1 MADDPFQ
8 NLTPED
14 SEARPTNEGARL
26 LLGGPVVLLTT
37 TYKGVRNV
45 MPLSWFMPVSSDPP
59 LVAISVGE
67 QRHTADMIS
76 HSQEFALNIPKR
88 PYLHHVQ
95 YLGALRGEKI
105 DKIEATQWE
114 TFVPTRITSPLL
126 MDCAGW
132 LECQV
137 VETLPFGDH
146 ILFLG
151 EVVAVRVDP
160 ASYDGDRKRWRVES
174 GAHEDDR
181 PLHFLGS
188 YESSALSRVYEARLP
203 RDADAPERVLR
214 ERIAEELELGRE
226 ARERREEQIEALRDE
241 VRRGNVVDV
250 DDIDPVDLPPDL
262 KQRLHEGDDLDLSGG
277 VVLRGPDDR

>member
-8 NLTPED
+8 NMSPED
-14 SEARPTNEGARL
+14 SETRPASEGSRL
-26 LLGGPVVLLTT
+26 LLGGPAVLLTT
-37 TYKGVRNV
+37 TYRGVRNV

-67 QRHTADMIS
+67 QRHTAEMIA

-95 YLGALRGEKI
+95 YLGSLRGEKI

-114 TFVPTRITSPLL
+114 TFVPTKITSPLL
-126 MDCAGW
+126 MNCAGW

-146 ILFLG
+146 VLFLA

-160 ASYDGDRKRWRVES
+160 SSYDSDRKRWRLQGGE
-174 GAHEDDR
+174 HEDDR
-181 PLHFLGS
+181 VLHFLGGNE
-188 YESSALSRVYEARLP
+188 YSALSRVYEARMP
-203 RDADAPERVLR
+203 RDFEAPERILR
-214 ERIAEELELGRE
+214 ERITEELELGRE
-226 ARERREEQIEALRDE
+226 ARERREEQIEALHDE

-250 DDIDPVDLPPDL
+250 DDVDPARLPDDL
-262 KQRLHEGDDLDLSGG
+262 KQRLAEGDELDLSGG
-277 VVLRGPDDR
+277 FILGDPDDR